1 MFRFLFR
8 FAGLVVIAIS
18 FLFVVYDGTKSIA
31 DQTTYISRRGPT
43 PEKIDPNSLWVFEP
57 AVETLAGAWVWNDVV
72 QPYFL
77 EQPTEL
83 VRNHHWCPLSPAW
96 EQEKMF
102 EQLRQ
107 RAAAMGVSTAELV
120 VDLLKEIVRD
130 GLYDAVLDRDD
141 LDANCAVAK
150 QAA

>member
-1 MFRFLFR
+1 MGWTVGTLYVRCSQLKISLR
-8 FAGLVVIAIS
+8 RSSKKVRLKRWPRIA
-18 FLFVVYDGTKSIA
+18 LPD
-31 DQTTYISRRGPT
+31 
-43 PEKIDPNSLWVFEP
+43 
-57 AVETLAGAWVWNDVV
+57 
-72 QPYFL
+72 
-77 EQPTEL
+77 EL
-83 VRNHHWCPLSPAW
+83 
-96 EQEKMF
+96 F